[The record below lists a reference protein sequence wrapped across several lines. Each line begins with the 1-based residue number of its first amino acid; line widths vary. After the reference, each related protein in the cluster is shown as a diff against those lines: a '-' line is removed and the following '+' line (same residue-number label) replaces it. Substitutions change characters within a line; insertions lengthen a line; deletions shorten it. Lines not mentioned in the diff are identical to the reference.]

1 MNIASRRAL
10 SRLETC
16 LLRQA
21 GTQGVRISCKNRVL
35 SSRNYST
42 TDEKDEEVPWYMRD
56 SNEQNQPTLNRAVMP
71 ELPANSSESL
81 EAVVKE
87 MVQDLGLDDITIVD
101 LRNADPPSS
110 FGPNAMMVV
119 ASGKSDKHLVRAAT
133 ELSKWIKNQYN
144 VIVDQEGLLTSNF
157 SKVRQRRMRKKAARQ
172 STFYVKENDQVA
184 MKTANSWVALDT
196 KVDGIYVHLFTP
208 ERRRIVNLEEVWQ
221 DYLDQD
227 QTVHQNASSTSTDM
241 PGLRRGYHTNAA
253 GHYMSSIGNMQ
264 WGMPAGYSFSKRP
277 NGSYAIP
284 GVRRYHSDTTLGE
297 YSEAGDYKNCISAVK
312 LHGVVDKD
320 LLVLKA
326 HINHVQ
332 IIASNPQD
340 RAPVKRSSPVVQSFM
355 SCLPSIP
362 DAEHWC
368 LRLVFLQSCHF
379 ANPSDFPLQMLVDHL
394 MFQQAAGILIS
405 DWDIEAV
412 ITTIAYS
419 NEVFNISGHMEMT
432 AINVWAKQCDCKFNL
447 ILQVMDIAHRP
458 SGRHFS
464 ASNTLLSLVYRLCI
478 RPTNR
483 YITYENAI
491 QDCTPTVPKRRGV
504 LDPRAFSI
512 AHLFKNFQIAADS
525 NKTLMALVMTA
536 LANGQEWK
544 EFWTLWDKISI
555 SGNVDHTMLLFMTS
569 LVTKASNEGAIA
581 SLLDN
586 ALPNVL
592 LQKGTS
598 LCTPE
603 LVTAINQAM
612 DFINPKQDSYKHLRA
627 YIQRFNERETQHTTE
642 LDQRH
647 SAIPSVAL

>member
-1 MNIASRRAL
+1 
-10 SRLETC
+10 
-16 LLRQA
+16 
-21 GTQGVRISCKNRVL
+21 
-35 SSRNYST
+35 
-42 TDEKDEEVPWYMRD
+42 MRD
-56 SNEQNQPTLNRAVMP
+56 NNEQKQPTLRRAVIP
-71 ELPANSSESL
+71 ELPDNSPERL
-81 EAVVKE
+81 EQVVRE
-87 MVQDLGLDDITIVD
+87 MVQDLGLDDVAIVD

-110 FGPNAMMVV
+110 FGPNAIMVV

-172 STFYVKENDQVA
+172 STFYVKENDNVA

-221 DYLDQD
+221 DYLGQEE
-227 QTVHQNASSTSTDM
+227 QSVNNTNPSSAEM
-241 PGLRRGYHTNAA
+241 PGLRREYHTSAA
-253 GHYMSSIGNMQ
+253 GYYMNSIYSMQRGRAFGGN
-264 WGMPAGYSFSKRP
+264 SLCRKP
-277 NGSYAIP
+277 NGSYAVP
-284 GVRRYHSDTTLGE
+284 GVRKYHSERTLEE
-297 YSEAGDYKNCISAVK
+297 YCELGDYKNSISAVQ
-312 LHGVVDKD
+312 LHNVVDKN

-332 IIASNPQD
+332 TIASNPGD
-340 RAPVKRSSPVVQSFM
+340 RAPLKRSSPVVQSFM

-379 ANPSDFPLQMLVDHL
+379 ANPADFPLQMLVDYL
-394 MFQQAAGILIS
+394 MFQQAVGIPVS
-405 DWDIEAV
+405 DWDVEV
-412 ITTIAYS
+412 VVTTIAYS
-419 NEVFNISGHMEMT
+419 NELFNLSGHVEMKALNIWT
-432 AINVWAKQCDCKFNL
+432 KQCDCKFNL

-458 SGRHFS
+458 SGKPFS
-464 ASNTLLSLVYRLCI
+464 ASNTLLSLMYRLCI

-491 QDCTPTVPKRRGV
+491 EDCTPTQPKRRGV

-512 AHLFKNFQIAADS
+512 AHLFKNFQIASDS

-536 LANGQEWK
+536 LANEQEWR
-544 EFWTLWDKISI
+544 EFWSLWDRIVA
-555 SGNVDHTMLLFMTS
+555 SGNIDHTMLLFMTS
-569 LVTKASNEGAIA
+569 LVTKASNEEAIA

-603 LVTAINQAM
+603 LVTAINHAM

-627 YIQRFNERETQHTTE
+627 YIQRFNEREAPPAAE
-642 LDQRH
+642 FDQKQPP
-647 SAIPSVAL
+647 IPSVAL